1 MNHQL
6 ILVCAVLTLAVAYAV
21 YRIYQSFLHANDPCR
36 GCDGCALKD
45 MKRRARKQKTPCE
58 IQKRKEDSRRETM
71 NERK

>member
-6 ILVCAVLTLAVAYAV
+6 ILVCVVLTLAVGYAA
-21 YRIYQSFLHANDPCR
+21 YRIYQSFVHANDPCR
-36 GCDGCALKD
+36 ALKD